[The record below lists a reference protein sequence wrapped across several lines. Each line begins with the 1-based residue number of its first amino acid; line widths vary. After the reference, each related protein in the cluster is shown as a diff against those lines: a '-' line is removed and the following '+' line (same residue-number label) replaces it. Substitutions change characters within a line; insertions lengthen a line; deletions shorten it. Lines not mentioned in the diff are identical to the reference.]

1 VNGPEYKDYY
11 KILGV
16 SRGADEKEIKSAYRR
31 LARKYHPDVNPGDKS
46 AEERFKQ
53 ISEAYEVLSD
63 PHKRAQYDSF
73 GEQWKAFSQ
82 SGARPGAGT
91 GPFPGATESFEFGFG
106 MGAPNLND
114 FFESLFGGRQGR
126 TRRAATRGEDVEF
139 GIEVTLDE
147 VMNGTVKEHAVNI
160 EDVCAACGGSGATR
174 RARGTFDIGAPPCPT
189 CRGTGRTSRTRRIKV
204 KVPAG
209 VEDGRRLCIKGQGAA
224 GPDGT
229 RGDLYLVV
237 RVRPHPGFQVRDR
250 DIYTDV
256 DVPYTVAALGGEV
269 QVKTP
274 TGTRSLTIP
283 PGVQSGQKIR
293 VAGHG
298 MPNPSGKPGDLYAR
312 LRLTVPKELS
322 PRERELLAEL
332 GKLRGDSVRA

>member
-1 VNGPEYKDYY
+1 MNRPQYRDYY

-46 AEERFKQ
+46 AEEKFKE
-53 ISEAYEVLSD
+53 ISEAYDVLSD

-73 GEQWKAFSQ
+73 GDQWKAFSQ
-82 SGARPGAGT
+82 PGARS
-91 GPFPGATESFEFGFG
+91 GPNPFQASPEGFEFGFG
-106 MGAPNLND
+106 AGGQSLND
-114 FFESLFGGRQGR
+114 FFESLFGGRQSR
-126 TRRAATRGEDVEF
+126 ARRAASRGEDVEF

-147 VMNGTVKEHAVNI
+147 VMNGSVKEHTVNI

-174 RARGTFDIGAPPCPT
+174 RARGAFDIGAPPCAN
-189 CRGTGRTSRTRRIKV
+189 CRGQGRTSRTRRIKV

-209 VEDGRRLCIKGQGAA
+209 VEDGRRLCLKGQGGS

-237 RVRPHPGFQVRDR
+237 RVKPHPEFQLRDR
-250 DIYTDV
+250 DIHTEV

-269 QVKTP
+269 QVKTLN
-274 TGTRSLTIP
+274 GTRSLNIP
-283 PGVQSGQKIR
+283 PGVQSGQKLR
-293 VAGHG
+293 VAGQG
-298 MPNPSGKPGDLYAR
+298 MPNPGGKPGDLYAR
-312 LRLTVPKELS
+312 LRLTVPKELT
-322 PRERELLAEL
+322 PRERELLTEL
-332 GKLRGDSVRA
+332 GRLRGDTTRT